1 VVAFIYG
8 IVAQVGVFVMILYA
22 IGLTSNICNEASTG
36 SAPGCRSPGGGARR
50 ILSACEVPGGVRGRR
65 CPAPRT
71 EPARAALNSRSAVGR
86 APTSNRMADAA
97 SSAGEAFFGVW
108 LASGSSVPE
117 ARDL

>member
-22 IGLTSNICNEASTG
+22 IGLTSNICNEAS
-36 SAPGCRSPGGGARR
+36 